1 MSISDIRN
9 WILISTS

>member
-9 WILISTS
+9 YIFISTN

>member
-9 WILISTS
+9 WIFISTS

>member
-9 WILISTS
+9 YIIISTN